1 MPLISTKSLVA
12 TGLFVLI
19 PVSLIYTF
27 HSSAGPID
35 SILEPTFQVPT
46 STASEHLFISRESLR
61 KRAPA
66 ENADPGSLENL
77 EFAKEDNWKGLQI
90 SNKCSAD
97 QKTRFQKGWIEAGYL
112 TRLFKMSLEEIRYER
127 ALGDFLGHAWKTNG
141 FAQRITDNF
150 ARIEALHFGGKGFQQ
165 TLEIYC
171 DETDTPKRALAA
183 CEKNNCCDGSPDGKE
198 GGYFYVKQGVVP
210 VTYAIVLCPSYFEGK
225 TVLER
230 AEELIDSKLPNF
242 DQVKQNVWAL
252 YPNIAST
259 LLHLQ
264 LHLPFAP
271 THSLYIGDAIGY
283 YNPTGSGDLASKS
296 ADQSTRTAEN
306 YAIAALAV
314 AQIHIFGLE
323 KAPSFKDKKDLE
335 LEQKEGKFKGLMGT
349 AKEGSNGKEPA
360 SGPKPSVLEPETPG
374 QKKAGLSPALK
385 GNLSDVI
392 GTGAGFKLPRLA
404 IKGGLPKDLDKKV
417 YKGIPSIH

>member
-27 HSSAGPID
+27 HSSASTID
-35 SILEPTFQVPT
+35 SILKPTFQVPT
-46 STASEHLFISRESLR
+46 STASEHLLTSRESLR

-66 ENADPGSLENL
+66 ENADPESLDIL
-77 EFAKEDNWKGLQI
+77 EFAKKDNWKGVWI
-90 SNKCSAD
+90 SNKCSANEE
-97 QKTRFQKGWIEAGYL
+97 TRFRKGWIESGYL

-150 ARIEALHFGGKGFQQ
+150 ARIEALHSGGKGFKQK
-165 TLEIYC
+165 LEIYC
-171 DETDTPKRALAA
+171 DETDTPKGILTA
-183 CEKNNCCDGSPDGKE
+183 CGKTNCCDGSPDGRE
-198 GGYFYVKQGVVP
+198 GGYFYVKQGVMP
-210 VTYAIVLCPSYFEGK
+210 VTYAIVLCSKYFEGK
-225 TVLER
+225 TALER
-230 AEELIDSKLPNF
+230 AEELIDLKLPNF
-242 DQVKQNVWAL
+242 DQIKENIWAL

-271 THSLYIGDAIGY
+271 TPSLYIGDAVGY
-283 YNPTGSGDLASKS
+283 YNPTGSGDLAFKS

-323 KAPSFKDKKDLE
+323 KAPSFGDKKDLE

-349 AKEGSNGKEPA
+349 AMEGSNRKEPA
-360 SGPKPSVLEPETPG
+360 LGPKPSVLEPETPS
-374 QKKAGLSPALK
+374 QKKAGLSSALK

-392 GTGAGFKLPRLA
+392 GAGASFKLPRLA
-404 IKGGLPKDLDKKV
+404 IQGGLPKDLDKKL

>member
-1 MPLISTKSLVA
+1 
-12 TGLFVLI
+12 
-19 PVSLIYTF
+19 
-27 HSSAGPID
+27 
-35 SILEPTFQVPT
+35 
-46 STASEHLFISRESLR
+46 
-61 KRAPA
+61 
-66 ENADPGSLENL
+66 
-77 EFAKEDNWKGLQI
+77 
-90 SNKCSAD
+90 
-97 QKTRFQKGWIEAGYL
+97 
-112 TRLFKMSLEEIRYER
+112 MSLEEIKYER
-127 ALGDFLGHAWKTNG
+127 ALGDFLGNAWKTNG

-165 TLEIYC
+165 ILEIYC

-198 GGYFYVKQGVVP
+198 GGYFYVKQGVMP

-242 DQVKQNVWAL
+242 DQIKQNVWGL

-271 THSLYIGDAIGY
+271 TPSLYIGDAVGY
-283 YNPTGSGDLASKS
+283 YDPTGSGDLASKS

-306 YAIAALAV
+306 YAIAALAKSRGIQV
-314 AQIHIFGLE
+314 GGRLINISRAKSIAQIHIFGLE

-335 LEQKEGKFKGLMGT
+335 LEQKEGKFKGLMG
-349 AKEGSNGKEPA
+349 AAMEGSNRKEPA
-360 SGPKPSVLEPETPG
+360 LGPMPSVLEPETPG

-385 GNLSDVI
+385 DNLSDVI
-392 GTGAGFKLPRLA
+392 GAGAGFKLPRIA